1 MATGSYFTV
10 KGNSKYGLA
19 DKSNRLLM
27 KIENQYSWLT
37 GLFAAAG
44 LAPESDLARVHVRM
58 DELANQAAPVTRR
71 SWKWILFLQALVVLL
86 PLMWLLRR
94 QAHIP
99 IGTVAA
105 ATFTSVVLLVAVSW
119 WLRWRG
125 MQKTWARARL
135 VAEVARSLL
144 ATASC
149 PDIHG
154 LNVWDLAPALVPLQ
168 KAHRPPPRD
177 ASFSEWRDHYIKER
191 IEDQDGYFASKQTQA
206 EKERKQLSRWTTL
219 LLDIALAF
227 AFAGLAIAGIP
238 QLWLKELGDV
248 RVELMLGLAGV
259 AIPVGLLL
267 VQILRGVQELSRRT
281 ARYAQQRQMLQQAKA
296 RLLTAQ
302 IPAAAVEVINN
313 TEQLLLGEV
322 LEWYFQAETAEHFF
336 QVGKK
341 ETQVRRLKTTE
352 PISRPW
358 KQLTL
363 TVVAKIGSAGLF
375 ILRVI
380 LGRLPWIVAS
390 AAAILMWL
398 AYGLG
403 HVTEDPKRAE
413 LQNKVVIDWRP
424 WSLAPERATHGCV
437 ILVHGLYG
445 SVSPDDEMKAWMK
458 NCAEAIAKKR
468 GPDAPNIGCVDWSVS
483 STPSKSILSSRLRLT
498 DWVIDIS
505 AIRPDARA
513 VGDVLFEK
521 LKGLI
526 EARKI
531 LKEKPLHLVGHSA
544 GGFVVAEAAINLVKA
559 GLAPSQIHV
568 TILDTPGVDHEIL
581 VDLPQRCCTDFYRS
595 SPVGGV
601 ATDSIVNMAQ
611 TLFQAGTALVSKDF
625 SARQMHFHALS
636 LGNGLNFLH
645 DPAYFVHV
653 QNWKQVADKIV
664 AAHQGAYKW
673 FEQTISDPDAPDC
686 VKEGFNR
693 SPILNP
699 SLQCD
704 DQ

>member
-10 KGNSKYGLA
+10 NGNSKYGLA
-19 DKSNRLLM
+19 DKSNPLFM
-27 KIENQYSWLT
+27 KIGTQDSWLP
-37 GLFAAAG
+37 GLFAAVG
-44 LAPESDLARVHVRM
+44 LSPESDLATVHVRM

-94 QAHIP
+94 QTFIP

-105 ATFTSVVLLVAVSW
+105 ATFTSVVLLVAISW

-154 LNVWDLAPALVPLQ
+154 LNVWDLAPELVPLQ
-168 KAHRPPPRD
+168 KAHGPPPCD
-177 ASFSEWRDHYIKER
+177 ASFAEWRDGYIKER
-191 IEDQDGYFASKQTQA
+191 IEDQTTYFASKQKQA

-227 AFAGLAIAGIP
+227 AFAGVAIAGIP

-248 RVELMLGLAGV
+248 RVELVLGLAGV

-267 VQILRGVQELSRRT
+267 LQILRGVQELSRRT
-281 ARYAQQRQMLQQAKA
+281 ARYAQQRQMLQQAKF
-296 RLLTAQ
+296 RLLSAQ
-302 IPAAAVEVINN
+302 NPAAAVEVIKN
-313 TEQLLLGEV
+313 TEQLLLSEV

-341 ETQVRRLKTTE
+341 ETQVRQLKATE

-358 KQLTL
+358 KRLTL
-363 TVVAKIGSAGLF
+363 SFVAKGGSAVLF

-390 AAAILMWL
+390 AAAILIWL
-398 AYGLG
+398 SYYGSRDI
-403 HVTEDPKRAE
+403 TEDPKRSAE
-413 LQNKVVIDWRP
+413 LQKKVVIDWRP
-424 WSLAPERATHGCV
+424 WSLAPERATNGCV

-458 NCAEAIAKKR
+458 KCAEAIARKL
-468 GPDAPNIGCVDWSVS
+468 GPGAPNIGCVDWSVS
-483 STPSKSILSSRLRLT
+483 STPSKFVLRSGWHPS
-498 DWVIDIS
+498 DVVIDIS

-513 VGDVLFEK
+513 VGQVLFEK

-526 EARKI
+526 EAKKIRKD
-531 LKEKPLHLVGHSA
+531 EPLHLIGHSA
-544 GGFVVAEAAINLVKA
+544 GGFVVAGAAIKLVDA
-559 GLAPSQIHV
+559 GLAPSPIHV

-581 VDLPQRCCTDFYRS
+581 FELPRHCSTDFYRS
-595 SPVGGV
+595 SWVGGV
-601 ATDSIVNMAQ
+601 ATDNILNMAQ
-611 TLFQAGTALVSKDF
+611 TLFQAGTALIAKDF
-625 SARQMHFHALS
+625 AAPQMHFRALS
-636 LGNGLNFLH
+636 LDSGLGL
-645 DPAYFVHV
+645 
-653 QNWKQVADKIV
+653 IE
-664 AAHQGAYKW
+664 AHQNAYKW
-673 FEQTISDPDAPDC
+673 FEKTISDPDALEYQC
-686 VKEGFNR
+686 EGFNR
-693 SPILNP
+693 SPILKP
-699 SLQCD
+699 SRQCD
-704 DQ
+704 DH

>member
-1 MATGSYFTV
+1 
-10 KGNSKYGLA
+10 
-19 DKSNRLLM
+19 
-27 KIENQYSWLT
+27 
-37 GLFAAAG
+37 
-44 LAPESDLARVHVRM
+44 M

-71 SWKWILFLQALVVLL
+71 FWKWILFLQALVVLL

-94 QAHIP
+94 QAPIP

-105 ATFTSVVLLVAVSW
+105 AIFTSVVLLVAVSW

-144 ATASC
+144 ATADC
-149 PDIHG
+149 PDVHG
-154 LNVWDLAPALVPLQ
+154 LSIWDLAPALAPLQ
-168 KAHRPPPRD
+168 EARRPPPRD
-177 ASFSEWRDHYIKER
+177 VSFSEWRDRYVKQR
-191 IEDQDGYFASKQTQA
+191 IDGQDKYFASKQKQA

-227 AFAGLAIAGIP
+227 AYAGVAIAGIP
-238 QLWLKELGDV
+238 QLWLKQLGGV
-248 RVELMLGLAGV
+248 RVELVLGLAGV
-259 AIPVGLLL
+259 AVPVGLLV

-296 RLLTAQ
+296 RLMSVRN
-302 IPAAAVEVINN
+302 PEAAVEVIKN

-341 ETQVRRLKTTE
+341 ESEARRLKPTL

-363 TVVAKIGSAGLF
+363 TVVTKSGSAGLF

-398 AYGLG
+398 SYSSGNITA
-403 HVTEDPKRAE
+403 DPKRFAE
-413 LQNKVVIDWRP
+413 LQKKVVIEWRP
-424 WSLAPERATHGCV
+424 WSLAPERAAHGCV

-445 SVSPDDEMKAWMK
+445 SVSPEDEMKAWMK
-458 NCAEAIAKKR
+458 NCAEAIAKKL

-483 STPSKSILSSRLRLT
+483 STPSKFILRSGWWPS
-498 DWVIDIS
+498 DMVIDIS
-505 AIRPDARA
+505 AIRPDART

-526 EARKI
+526 DVGKI
-531 LKEKPLHLVGHSA
+531 LKDRPLHLIGHSA
-544 GGFVVAEAAINLVKA
+544 GGFVVERLAIKLVDEH
-559 GLAPSQIHV
+559 LAPSPIHV
-568 TILDTPGVDHEIL
+568 TILDTPGVDHEVL
-581 VDLPQRCCTDFYRS
+581 VDLPRHCCTDFYRS
-595 SPVGGV
+595 SQVGGV
-601 ATDSIVNMAQ
+601 ATDNIVKMAQ
-611 TLFQAGTALVSKDF
+611 TLFQAGTAITSKDF
-625 SARQMHFHALS
+625 SAPRMHFHALS
-636 LGNGLNFLH
+636 LGKKLKLL
-645 DPAYFVHV
+645 P
-653 QNWKQVADKIV
+653 
-664 AAHQGAYKW
+664 AHQGAYTW
-673 FEQTISDPDAPDC
+673 FIKTVTDPDAPEC
-686 VKEGFNR
+686 AGEGFNR
-693 SPILNP
+693 SPIVN
-699 SLQCD
+699 SSQQCD